1 MRLDQI
7 RRDFKT
13 LECLPVYDV
22 NGASL
27 VDEDLERHE
36 VGDYDKDNHGVV
48 LINRVDTFEVS
59 ISESDRRE
67 TSRGW

>member
-27 VDEDLERHE
+27 VDEDLEHHE
-36 VGDYDKDNHGVV
+36 VSDYDGENHRVV
-48 LINRVDTFEVS
+48 LVDKVDTLEVP
-59 ISESDRRE
+59 ISESDERK
-67 TSRGW
+67 TSW